1 MISRCGL
8 SPGVNDAVDD
18 YILIGHV
25 FVVDG
30 YFDEVNPIPRI
41 AITQIEN
48 TIVAFGG
55 KIESRLSSKR
65 VFLAGK
71 SVVDEKLENAKKNQ
85 VRVINIRELKD
96 ILLGQGTIDS

>member
-1 MISRCGL
+1 MI
-8 SPGVNDAVDD
+8 D
-18 YILIGHV
+18 YILSGRV

-55 KIESRLSSKR
+55 KIESRLTSMC

-71 SVVDEKLENAKKNQ
+71 SVIETKLENAKKKQ
-85 VRVINIRELKD
+85 VRVINIRELED
-96 ILLGQGTIDS
+96 ILLRQGTIDS